1 MADAPTAARPRD
13 PVATFDERLSPLL
26 AGLRQRGW
34 LVSATTSLPA
44 SAGQAP
50 AEWTRE
56 QSPGTRRVALRVA
69 DRDIV
74 LELRWIPAGPTE
86 GGPEREASIELA
98 VDAARTLASAVTAE
112 FRLAHI
118 EQLALAHSPL
128 RSVASLLSGL
138 AHDIRSPLTSIVC
151 NVEALEG
158 LAGAD
163 REAAEA
169 LGDAKLAC
177 DRIEELV
184 RSVRLLT
191 DADAGNGRVDVAACV
206 QAAVHLLRLRS
217 SRTGVPIEVT
227 VERGLVAQANPTDL
241 CQALYQLVENALDV
255 SPRGS
260 SVHLRASAGPAG
272 CAIEVDDAGPGFP
285 GIDPEE
291 LFRPFRTRKPRA
303 LGTNLASARAVARKH
318 GGDLVLRTPS
328 PGSRGACFV
337 LTLLP
342 PS

>member
-1 MADAPTAARPRD
+1 MSDVQATMRPRD
-13 PVATFDERLSPLL
+13 PVATFDERLAPLL
-26 AGLRQRGW
+26 AGLRQQGW

-44 SAGQAP
+44 SATSGP
-50 AEWTRE
+50 GRE
-56 QSPGTRRVALRVA
+56 QAPGTRRAALRVA
-69 DRDIV
+69 DREVV
-74 LELRWIPAGPTE
+74 LELRWIPSGPTE
-86 GGPEREASIELA
+86 GGREREAAIELA
-98 VDAARTLASAVTAE
+98 VDAARALAAAVSAE
-112 FRLAHI
+112 SRLAHI
-118 EQLALAHSPL
+118 EQLALSHSPL
-128 RSVASLLSGL
+128 RSVATLLSGL

-169 LGDAKLAC
+169 LGDAKIAC

-191 DADAGNGRVDVAACV
+191 DADAGSGRVDVAACV

-227 VERGLVAQANPTDL
+227 VERGLVAQSNPTDL
-241 CQALYQLVENALDV
+241 CQAVYQLVENALDA

-260 SVHLRASAGPAG
+260 TVHLRASAGPGG
-272 CAIEVDDAGPGFP
+272 CIIEVDDAGPGFP
-285 GIDPEE
+285 GIDREE

-303 LGTNLASARAVARKH
+303 LGTNLASARAVVRKH
-318 GGDLVLRTPS
+318 GGELVLRDS
-328 PGSRGACFV
+328 PPHTRGACFV
-337 LTLLP
+337 LTLP
-342 PS
+342 AAG

>member
-1 MADAPTAARPRD
+1 MGKPRD
-13 PVATFDERLSPLL
+13 PVATLDERLAPLL
-26 AGLRQRGW
+26 AGLRQQGW
-34 LVSATTSLPA
+34 LLLATTSLLASPA
-44 SAGQAP
+44 AADAS
-50 AEWTRE
+50 RE
-56 QSPGTRRVALRVA
+56 QGPGMRRVALRVA
-69 DRDIV
+69 DRDVI
-74 LELRWIPAGPTE
+74 LELRWIPCGPAE
-86 GGPEREASIELA
+86 GGREREASIDLA
-98 VDAARTLASAVTAE
+98 VDAARAIAAAVSAE
-112 FRLAHI
+112 LRLAHI
-118 EQLALAHSPL
+118 EQLALSHSPL
-128 RSVASLLSGL
+128 RSVATLLSGL

-158 LAGAD
+158 LAGSD
-163 REAAEA
+163 GEAAEA
-169 LGDAKLAC
+169 LGDAKIAC
-177 DRIEELV
+177 DRIEELI

-241 CQALYQLVENALDV
+241 CQALYQLVENALDA

-272 CAIEVDDAGPGFP
+272 CIIEVDDAGPGFP
-285 GIDPEE
+285 GIDREE

-318 GGDLVLRTPS
+318 GGELVLRETP
-328 PGSRGACFV
+328 PAGRGACFV
-337 LTLLP
+337 LTLP
-342 PS
+342 APG